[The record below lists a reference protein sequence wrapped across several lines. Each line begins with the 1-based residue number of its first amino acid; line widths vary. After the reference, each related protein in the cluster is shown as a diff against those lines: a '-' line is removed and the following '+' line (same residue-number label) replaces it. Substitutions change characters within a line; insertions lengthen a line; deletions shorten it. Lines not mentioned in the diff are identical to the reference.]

1 LTRAQIK
8 TLMDPVRR
16 QSSNVTRQPD
26 GKDESGS
33 LRMTNGGLRM
43 TASRPVLPPG
53 VPQYFVPVRGTQPSG
68 SSLVYRPMVL
78 GLSQIR
84 FADSRK
90 GLEAIHDEAHLMPV
104 DRDVAVMEWERS
116 TVVSIMRDDLEREP
130 NPEARFEEI
139 AQAAGQ
145 AKQYDEWKKD
155 YANWLFR
162 TAALDLLRSPGLA
175 ELSRPGESERDFR
188 VRLQQVA
195 HERRDAAAEKLRR
208 KYGPK
213 IAALRDRIRRAEQA
227 VEREKEQAKQTGLQ
241 TALSVGA
248 TILGAFMGRKTI
260 SATTIG
266 KASTALGKAGRTMK
280 DMKDVGMAQ
289 DNVSVLQQQLADL
302 EAQFRVETDSL
313 TGSDPQTEP
322 LETVPLRPNKKDIS
336 VKLVALA
343 WLPHWRDSTD
353 NLLPAYQ

>member
-1 LTRAQIK
+1 
-8 TLMDPVRR
+8 
-16 QSSNVTRQPD
+16 
-26 GKDESGS
+26 
-33 LRMTNGGLRM
+33 M
-43 TASRPVLPPG
+43 TASRPVLSPG

-78 GLSQIR
+78 GISQIR

-104 DRDVAVMEWERS
+104 DRDTAVVEWERS
-116 TVVSIMRDDLEREP
+116 TAVSIMRDDLDREP
-130 NPEARFEEI
+130 DSESQFEEI

-145 AKQYDEWKKD
+145 AKQYDEWKRA

-162 TAALDLLRSPGLA
+162 TAKLDLYRSPGLS
-175 ELSRPGESERDFR
+175 EVSKPGESEGDFR

-213 IAALRDRIRRAEQA
+213 IVALQDRIRRAEQA

-266 KASTALGKAGRTMK
+266 KATTALGKAGRVMK
-280 DMKDVGMAQ
+280 DAKDIGIAQ
-289 DNVSVLQQQLADL
+289 DNVAVLQQQLADL
-302 EAQFRVETDSL
+302 EAQFTADTDSL
-313 TGSDPQTEP
+313 SGSDPQTEP
-322 LETVPLRPNKKDIS
+322 LETVPLRPTKSHIS

-343 WLPHWRDSTD
+343 WLPHWRDSTG